1 MHNKIKAL
9 CLLSFCLPFTI
20 SPLQAAVDAEQA
32 ARLGTSL
39 TPVGAERAGNADGSI
54 PGWEGG
60 LSKDAGK
67 VSEGFREDPFASEKP
82 LFVITPENLAQYQD
96 HLTPGQLA
104 MFKRYPKTYRI
115 PVYTTHRSIGWP
127 EEAYAV
133 AKQNATRT
141 KLIAGGNGL
150 ENYNSPLAF
159 PIPQNGLEV
168 IWNHITRYRGGSYE
182 RETTTFMT
190 TPNGDYSWK
199 TERDRLAYSEQ
210 LLDYNAERSKNILYY
225 FTSVNI
231 APARDVGNVLL
242 VHETLDQVKEPRM
255 AWQYNSGQRRVR
267 RAPQVAYDSPGP
279 GNLRT
284 NDQLDMFNGSPD
296 RYEWKLVGKKE
307 LYIPYNSF
315 RLADPKLQ
323 YDDIIKPGH
332 IDQDKTRYELH
343 RVWEVVGTL
352 KQGERH
358 IYSKRH
364 MFVDEDSWTIV
375 ESDSYDSRG
384 NLWRVSENH
393 ILPLYDAQT
402 EISAGEMTYDLTS
415 GRYVANGMF
424 NQVKNAYQFGL
435 KAKTSEFTPAALRNI
450 GIR

>member
-1 MHNKIKAL
+1 MYKKIKAF
-9 CLLSFCLPFTI
+9 LLVSFCLPFTV
-20 SPLQAAVDAEQA
+20 SSLQAAVDARQA
-32 ARLGTSL
+32 DRLAGEL
-39 TPVGAERAGNADGSI
+39 TPVGAERAGNASGSI
-54 PGWEGG
+54 PSWEGG
-60 LSKDAGK
+60 LPKDAGK
-67 VSEGFREDPFASEKP
+67 ISNGFREDPFAKDQVV
-82 LFVITPENLAQYQD
+82 LTITPENFEQHLA
-96 HLTPGQLA
+96 HLTPGQVA
-104 MFKRYPKTYRI
+104 MLKRYPETYRI
-115 PVYTTHRSIGWP
+115 PVYPTHRSVSWP
-127 EEAYAV
+127 ADAYAV
-133 AKQNATRT
+133 AKSNAVRT
-141 KLIAGGNGL
+141 SLLAGGNGL
-150 ENYNSPLAF
+150 VNYRSPLAF

-168 IWNHITRYRGGSYE
+168 LWNHITRYRGGSFE

-190 TPNGDYSWK
+190 TPGGEYSWV

-210 LLDYNAERSKNILYY
+210 LLDYNAERSNNILYY
-225 FTSVNI
+225 FTSVSV

-242 VHETLDQVKEPRM
+242 VHETMDQVEEPRM

-307 LYIPYNSF
+307 LYVPYNSF
-315 RLADPKLQ
+315 RLSDPKLK
-323 YDDIIKPGH
+323 YDEIIKPGH

-352 KQGERH
+352 KAGQRH
-358 IYSKRH
+358 VYSKRH
-364 MFVDEDSWTIV
+364 LFIDEDSWTIL
-375 ESDSYDSRG
+375 EADHYDSRG

-393 ILPLYDAQT
+393 IQPFYDVQAAVSAA
-402 EISAGEMTYDLTS
+402 EITYDLNS

-424 NQVKNAYQFGL
+424 NEAKNAYSFGL
-435 KAKTSEFTPAALRNI
+435 KAKTADFTPAALRNI